1 MKGHTKIELKD
12 VNTGEVKVVEEDNMV
27 TSALKRLLFVNPLLA
42 NPVADNDSTIIGNL
56 IGGILLLEDA
66 IDEKINTCCVPAGNK
81 MTARGVH
88 GLAYSGVVTECGSFS
103 INESGLQ
110 EDGSVRLVY
119 DFNSSQG
126 NGQISCVSLTSKS
139 GGKMGIGDNIEN
151 VDVQTISD
159 IEFNAYGEIKSN
171 IVNPYLNLVLLSSV
185 NNIAVYFT
193 TGYRPTVTRTI
204 EFKVYDAP
212 ISSISVFGKSDYSS
226 FKSYLNVIP
235 TERLIKTF
243 SVELPEKV
251 LSCFGTS
258 GSSDVYRGGYVPY
271 FFDGKIRIILG
282 PYSSNIAPKGVAY
295 LCIIDPITETIDVK
309 DIVNNSLGSMA
320 LSSNSYLS
328 SNNTYAFGWAN
339 QVAVTQKY
347 LIAPI
352 FVDGG
357 WKLYRINIEDNTD
370 IVDLGFTKFTE
381 DSNTIPEIYFRFIT
395 EEFVYFEYGRSNDN
409 TYVYKYV
416 INVLA
421 GEVKRTN
428 VTYIA
433 YINSTQ
439 HSSQVHGND
448 LLLVNAWR
456 NGSSNGNSLY
466 AHPVPLITINNLSE
480 PVVKTASQ
488 TMKVTYTISE
498 S

>member
-27 TSALKRLLFVNPLLA
+27 TSALKRILFVNPLLA
-42 NPVADNDSTIIGNL
+42 NPVANNNSTIIGNL
-56 IGGILLLEDA
+56 IGGILLFENA

-88 GLAYSGVVTECGSFS
+88 GLAYSGVVTECGSFNV
-103 INESGLQ
+103 NESGFQ

-139 GGKMGIGDNIEN
+139 GGKMGIGDDIEN
-151 VDVQTISD
+151 ADSQAISD
-159 IEFNAYGEIKSN
+159 IEFNVYGRINNN
-171 IVNPYLNLVLLSSV
+171 ISYSSLNFALLSSV

-193 TGYRPTVTRTI
+193 GGYQPSVTRAV

-212 ISSISVFGKSDYSS
+212 ISSISVFDKSDYSS
-226 FKSYLNVIP
+226 FKSNINGLP

-251 LSCFGTS
+251 LSCFKAS
-258 GSSDVYRGGYVPY
+258 GNNDIYRGGYVPY
-271 FFDGKIRIILG
+271 FFDGKIRIIIG
-282 PYSSNIAPKGVAY
+282 PHSKNIDPKGVAY
-295 LCIIDPITETIDVK
+295 LCIIDPITETIVVK

-320 LSSNSYLS
+320 LSNDRILSTSYG
-328 SNNTYAFGWAN
+328 YEFEWAS

-370 IVDLGFTKFTE
+370 IVDLGFTKLKE
-381 DSNTIPEIYFRFIT
+381 NSNTIPPIAFRFIT
-395 EEFVYFEYGRSNDN
+395 EEFVYFAYGNGH
-409 TYVYKYV
+409 YV

-428 VTYIA
+428 VNLIA
-433 YINSTQ
+433 YNSYTQ

-448 LLLVNAWR
+448 LLLVNSWSYR
-456 NGSSNGNSLY
+456 SSYGHDLY
-466 AHPVPLITINNLSE
+466 AHPVPLITINDLSE

>member
-42 NPVADNDSTIIGNL
+42 NPVADYNSTIIGNL
-56 IGGILLLEDA
+56 IGGILLFEDA

-88 GLAYSGVVTECGSFS
+88 GLAYSGVVTECGSFNV
-103 INESGLQ
+103 NESGLQ

-151 VDVQTISD
+151 VDSQTIENV
-159 IEFNAYGEIKSN
+159 EFNVYGDIRSN
-171 IVNPYLNLVLLSSV
+171 IANPYLNLVLLSSV
-185 NNIAVYFT
+185 NNIAVYFA
-193 TGYRPTVTRTI
+193 TGYKPTVTRAV
-204 EFKVYDAP
+204 EFKVYDAS
-212 ISSISVFGKSDYSS
+212 ISSISVFAKSDYSS
-226 FKSYLNVIP
+226 FKGESKALP

-251 LSCFGTS
+251 LSCFRAS
-258 GSSDVYRGGYVPY
+258 NDAHRGGYIPY
-271 FFDGKIRIILG
+271 FFDGKIRIIIG
-282 PYSSNIAPKGVAY
+282 PHSKHIAPKGTAY

-320 LSSNSYLS
+320 LSDDKYISSSYK
-328 SNNTYAFGWAN
+328 YEFDWAS

-370 IVDLGFTKFTE
+370 IVDLGFTKITE
-381 DSNTIPEIYFRFIT
+381 NSNTMPPIYFRFIT
-395 EEFVYFEYGRSNDN
+395 EEFVYFEYGYQNQ
-409 TYVYKYV
+409 YV

-428 VTYIA
+428 VKYIA
-433 YINSTQ
+433 YNNSTY

-448 LLLVNAWR
+448 LLLVNAWKSR
-456 NGSSNGNSLY
+456 SASGNNLY

>member
-42 NPVADNDSTIIGNL
+42 NPVADYDSTIIGNL
-56 IGGILLLEDA
+56 IGGILLFEDA

-88 GLAYSGVVTECGSFS
+88 GLAYSGVVTECGSFNV
-103 INESGLQ
+103 NESGLQ

-151 VDVQTISD
+151 VDPQTISNV
-159 IEFNAYGEIKSN
+159 EFNAYGDIRSN
-171 IVNPYLNLVLLSSV
+171 IANPYLNLALLSSV

-193 TGYRPTVTRTI
+193 TSYQISVTRAV

-212 ISSISVFGKSDYSS
+212 ISSISVFDKSVYSS
-226 FKSYLNVIP
+226 FKGDSKLIP

-251 LSCFGTS
+251 LSCFRVS
-258 GSSDVYRGGYVPY
+258 GNNDMYRGGYVPY
-271 FFDGKIRIILG
+271 FFDGKIRIIIG
-282 PYSSNIAPKGVAY
+282 PHSKNIAPKGTAY
-295 LCIIDPITETIDVK
+295 LCIIDPITETIVVK

-320 LSSNSYLS
+320 LSDDRYISTSYQ
-328 SNNTYAFGWAN
+328 YEFDWAS

-370 IVDLGFTKFTE
+370 IVDLGFTKLTE
-381 DSNTIPEIYFRFIT
+381 NSNTIPAIYFRFIT
-395 EEFVYFEYGRSNDN
+395 EEFVYFEYGYQNQ
-409 TYVYKYV
+409 YV

-428 VTYIA
+428 VNLIA
-433 YINSTQ
+433 YNSYTH

-448 LLLVNAWR
+448 LLLVNSWLHKSVS
-456 NGSSNGNSLY
+456 GHDLY

>member
-27 TSALKRLLFVNPLLA
+27 TSALKRILFVNPLLA
-42 NPVADNDSTIIGNL
+42 NPVAKNDSTIIGNL
-56 IGGILLLEDA
+56 IGGILLFEDA

-88 GLAYSGVVTECGSFS
+88 GLSYSGVVTECGSFNV
-103 INESGLQ
+103 NESGLQ

-151 VDVQTISD
+151 VDPQKIND

-171 IVNPYLNLVLLSSV
+171 IVYPNFNLALLSSV

-193 TGYRPTVTRTI
+193 KDYQVSVTREV

-212 ISSISVFGKSDYSS
+212 ISSTSVFDKSAYSS
-226 FKSYLNVIP
+226 FKSNLNAIP
-235 TERLIKTF
+235 AERLIKTF

-251 LSCFGTS
+251 LSCFRTSGTS
-258 GSSDVYRGGYVPY
+258 DIYRGGYVPY
-271 FFDGKIRIILG
+271 FFDGKIRIIIG
-282 PYSSNIAPKGVAY
+282 PHSKNIAPKGTAY

-320 LSSNSYLS
+320 LSGDKYISTSYG
-328 SNNTYAFGWAN
+328 YEFDWAN

-347 LIAPI
+347 LIALI

-381 DSNTIPEIYFRFIT
+381 NSNTIPSIYFRFIT
-395 EEFVYFEYGRSNDN
+395 EEFVYFEYGQTQD
-409 TYVYKYV
+409 KYV

-428 VTYIA
+428 VNYIA
-433 YINSTQ
+433 YNIYTQ

-448 LLLVNAWR
+448 LLLVNGWMYR
-456 NGSSNGNSLY
+456 SSSGNDLY

>member
-88 GLAYSGVVTECGSFS
+88 GLAYSGVVTECGSFNA
-103 INESGLQ
+103 NESGFQ

-126 NGQISCVSLTSKS
+126 NGQISCVSLTSKA

-151 VDVQTISD
+151 VDTQEISD
-159 IEFNAYGEIKSN
+159 IEFNKYGEIKSS
-171 IVNPYLNLVLLSSV
+171 VSDPGYNLALLSSV

-193 TGYRPTVTRTI
+193 KGYQPSVTRSV
-204 EFKVYDAP
+204 EFEVYDAP
-212 ISSISVFGKSDYSS
+212 ISSISVFDKSDYSR
-226 FKSYLNVIP
+226 FKGDLNALP
-235 TERLIKTF
+235 SERLIKTF
-243 SVELPEKV
+243 SVQLPEKV
-251 LSCFGTS
+251 LSCFRTS
-258 GSSDVYRGGYVPY
+258 GTNDIYRGGYVSY
-271 FFDGKIRIILG
+271 FFDGKIRLIIG
-282 PYSSNIAPKGVAY
+282 PHSSNIAPKGTAY
-295 LCIIDPITETIDVK
+295 LCIIDPITETIVVK

-320 LSSNSYLS
+320 LSDDIYTASNY
-328 SNNTYAFGWAN
+328 NYEFDWASR
-339 QVAVTQKY
+339 VAVTQKY

-370 IVDLGFTKFTE
+370 IVELGFTKFTE
-381 DSNTIPEIYFRFIT
+381 NSNTIPKIYFTFIT
-395 EEFVYFEYGRSNDN
+395 EEFAYFEYGSGSGN
-409 TYVYKYV
+409 KYV

-428 VTYIA
+428 VKLISYDNRTFY
-433 YINSTQ
+433 TG
-439 HSSQVHGND
+439 QVQGND
-448 LLLVNAWR
+448 LLLVNSWR
-456 NGSSNGNSLY
+456 YGAYSGNYLY
-466 AHPVPLITINNLSE
+466 AHTVPLITINNLSE

>member
-27 TSALKRLLFVNPLLA
+27 TSALKRLLFVNPLLE
-42 NPVADNDSTIIGNL
+42 NPVAKSNSTIIGNL
-56 IGGILLLEDA
+56 IGGILLFEDA

-88 GLAYSGVVTECGSFS
+88 GLAYSGVVTECGSFNV
-103 INESGLQ
+103 NESGLQ

-139 GGKMGIGDNIEN
+139 GGKIGIGDNIEN
-151 VDVQTISD
+151 VDSQSVND

-171 IVNPYLNLVLLSSV
+171 IVYPNFNLALLSSV

-193 TGYRPTVTRTI
+193 KDYQVSVTRAV

-212 ISSISVFGKSDYSS
+212 ISITSVFDKSDYSS
-226 FKSYLNVIP
+226 FKSNLKAIP
-235 TERLIKTF
+235 VERLIKTF

-251 LSCFGTS
+251 LSCFRVSGTS
-258 GSSDVYRGGYVPY
+258 DIYRGGYVPY
-271 FFDGKIRIILG
+271 FFDGKIRIIIG
-282 PYSSNIAPKGVAY
+282 PHSKNIAPKGVAY

-309 DIVNNSLGSMA
+309 EIVNNSLGSMA
-320 LSSNSYLS
+320 LSNDRYISTSYG
-328 SNNTYAFGWAN
+328 YEFDWAN
-339 QVAVTQKY
+339 QVVVTQKY

-357 WKLYRINIEDNTD
+357 WKLYRINIADNTD

-381 DSNTIPEIYFRFIT
+381 NSNTIPSIAFRFIT
-395 EEFVYFEYGRSNDN
+395 EEFVYFAYGNGHF
-409 TYVYKYV
+409 V

-428 VTYIA
+428 VNLIA
-433 YINSTQ
+433 YNSSTQ

-448 LLLVNAWR
+448 LLLVNAWMYR
-456 NGSSNGNSLY
+456 SSSGNDLY

>member
-42 NPVADNDSTIIGNL
+42 NPVASNPVTNLGSTIIGNL
-56 IGGILLLEDA
+56 IGGILLFENA

-88 GLAYSGVVTECGSFS
+88 GLAYSGVVTECGSFNT
-103 INESGLQ
+103 NESGFQ

-126 NGQISCVSLTSKS
+126 NGQISCVSLTSTS

-151 VDVQTISD
+151 IDPKEISD
-159 IEFNAYGEIKSN
+159 VEFNVYGEIKSN
-171 IVNPYLNLVLLSSV
+171 ISYPGYNLALLSSV

-193 TGYRPTVTRTI
+193 EGYQVSVTRTI

-212 ISSISVFGKSDYSS
+212 ISSISVFDKSDYSS
-226 FKSYLNVIP
+226 FKSSSNAIP
-235 TERLIKTF
+235 AERLIKTF
-243 SVELPEKV
+243 SVALPEKV

-271 FFDGKIRIILG
+271 FFDGKIRIIFG
-282 PYSSNIAPKGVAY
+282 PHSSNIAPKGVAY

-320 LSSNSYLS
+320 LSDDRYISTSYD
-328 SNNTYAFGWAN
+328 YEFDWAR

-381 DSNTIPEIYFRFIT
+381 NSSNTIPSIYFRFIT
-395 EEFVYFEYGRSNDN
+395 EEFVYFEYGNGN
-409 TYVYKYV
+409 FV

-428 VTYIA
+428 ANHIVYNR
-433 YINSTQ
+433 YGYY
-439 HSSQVHGND
+439 SSQVHGND
-448 LLLVNAWR
+448 LLLVNSWR
-456 NGSSNGNSLY
+456 YGSSSGNNLY
-466 AHPVPLITINNLSE
+466 PHTVPLITINNLSE

>member
-42 NPVADNDSTIIGNL
+42 NPVAKNGSTIIGNL
-56 IGGILLLEDA
+56 IGGILLFEDA

-88 GLAYSGVVTECGSFS
+88 GSAYSGVVTECGSFNV
-103 INESGLQ
+103 NESGLQ
-110 EDGSVRLVY
+110 EDGLVRLVY

-139 GGKMGIGDNIEN
+139 GGQMGIGDNIEN
-151 VDVQTISD
+151 IDPKEISD
-159 IEFNAYGEIKSN
+159 IDFNVYGEIKIN
-171 IVNPYLNLVLLSSV
+171 ISYPGYNLALLSSV

-193 TGYRPTVTRTI
+193 IGYQPTVTRAV

-212 ISSISVFGKSDYSS
+212 ISSISVFDKSDYSS
-226 FKSYLNVIP
+226 FKGDLNVLP

-251 LSCFGTS
+251 LSCFRSQGNN
-258 GSSDVYRGGYVPY
+258 DICRGGYVPY
-271 FFDGKIRIILG
+271 FFDGKIRLIIG
-282 PYSSNIAPKGVAY
+282 PHSSNIDPKGVAY
-295 LCIIDPITETIDVK
+295 LCIIDPITETIVVK

-320 LSSNSYLS
+320 LSDDRYISTSY
-328 SNNTYAFGWAN
+328 YYEFDWAR

-357 WKLYRINIEDNTD
+357 WKLYRINIADNTD

-381 DSNTIPEIYFRFIT
+381 NINTIPSIYFRFIT
-395 EEFVYFEYGRSNDN
+395 EEFVYFEYGNGN
-409 TYVYKYV
+409 FV

-428 VTYIA
+428 ANHIVYDKDTA
-433 YINSTQ
+433 Y
-439 HSSQVHGND
+439 SSQVHGND
-448 LLLVNAWR
+448 LLLVNSWR
-456 NGSSNGNSLY
+456 YGSNSRNYLY

>member
-42 NPVADNDSTIIGNL
+42 NPVADNNSTIIGNL
-56 IGGILLLEDA
+56 IGGILLFEDA

-88 GLAYSGVVTECGSFS
+88 GLSYSGVVTECGSFNV
-103 INESGLQ
+103 NESGFQ

-126 NGQISCVSLTSKS
+126 NGQISCVSLTSKA

-151 VDVQTISD
+151 VDTQNISD
-159 IEFNAYGEIKSN
+159 IEFIVYGKINNN
-171 IVNPYLNLVLLSSV
+171 ISASFINFALLSSA

-193 TGYRPTVTRTI
+193 SGYQLTVTRTI

-212 ISSISVFGKSDYSS
+212 ISSISVFDKSDYSS
-226 FKSYLNVIP
+226 FKANNNNLP

-243 SVELPEKV
+243 SVVLPDKV
-251 LSCFGTS
+251 LSCFRVSGTS
-258 GSSDVYRGGYVPY
+258 DIYRGGYVPY
-271 FFDGKIRIILG
+271 FFDGKIRIIIG
-282 PYSSNIAPKGVAY
+282 PHSKNIAPKGVAY
-295 LCIIDPITETIDVK
+295 LCIIDPITETIEVK

-320 LSSNSYLS
+320 LSGDNYFS
-328 SNNTYAFGWAN
+328 SNKDYAFEWARY
-339 QVAVTQKY
+339 VAVTQKY

-357 WKLYRINIEDNTD
+357 WKLYRINIVDNTD
-370 IVDLGFTKFTE
+370 IVDLGFTKFK
-381 DSNTIPEIYFRFIT
+381 DNSNTIPDIYFRFIT
-395 EEFVYFEYGRSNDN
+395 EEFVYFEYSGG
-409 TYVYKYV
+409 KYV

-428 VTYIA
+428 VNIITYNIH
-433 YINSTQ
+433 TQ
-439 HSSQVHGND
+439 HSSQVQGND
-448 LLLVNAWR
+448 LLLVNSWLYR
-456 NGSSNGNSLY
+456 SVSGHDLY

>member
-42 NPVADNDSTIIGNL
+42 NPVANNNSTIIGNL
-56 IGGILLLEDA
+56 IGGILLFEDS

-81 MTARGVH
+81 MTARGVY
-88 GLAYSGVVTECGSFS
+88 GLSYSGVVTECGSFNV
-103 INESGLQ
+103 NESGFQ

-151 VDVQTISD
+151 VDSQTISD
-159 IEFNAYGEIKSN
+159 IEFNKYGEIKIN
-171 IVNPYLNLVLLSSV
+171 ISYPNFNLALLSSV

-193 TGYRPTVTRTI
+193 KDYQVTVTRAV

-212 ISSISVFGKSDYSS
+212 ISSTSVFDKSDYSS
-226 FKSYLNVIP
+226 FKSNLNGLP

-251 LSCFGTS
+251 LSCFRTSGTS
-258 GSSDVYRGGYVPY
+258 DIYRGGYVPY
-271 FFDGKIRIILG
+271 FFDGKIRIIIG
-282 PYSSNIAPKGVAY
+282 PHSKNIAPKGVAY
-295 LCIIDPITETIDVK
+295 LCIIDPITETIVVK

-320 LSSNSYLS
+320 LSGDKYISTSYG
-328 SNNTYAFGWAN
+328 YEFDWAS

-357 WKLYRINIEDNTD
+357 WKLYRINIVDNTD

-381 DSNTIPEIYFRFIT
+381 NSNTIPSIYFRFIT
-395 EEFVYFEYGRSNDN
+395 DEFVYFFYGNSNF
-409 TYVYKYV
+409 V

-421 GEVKRTN
+421 GEVKRAN
-428 VTYIA
+428 VNLIVY
-433 YINSTQ
+433 NSYTQ

-448 LLLVNAWR
+448 LLLVNSWMYR
-456 NGSSNGNSLY
+456 SSSGNELY

>member
-27 TSALKRLLFVNPLLA
+27 TSALKRILFVNPLLA
-42 NPVADNDSTIIGNL
+42 NPVADYDSTIIGNL
-56 IGGILLLEDA
+56 IGGILLFEDA

-88 GLAYSGVVTECGSFS
+88 GLAYSGVVTECGSFNT
-103 INESGLQ
+103 NESGFQ

-151 VDVQTISD
+151 VDPQKIEN
-159 IEFNAYGEIKSN
+159 IEFNAYGDIKSK
-171 IVNPYLNLVLLSSV
+171 IANPYLNLVLLSSV

-193 TGYRPTVTRTI
+193 TGYQISVTRAV

-212 ISSISVFGKSDYSS
+212 ISSISVFDKSGYSS
-226 FKSYLNVIP
+226 FKGDLNVIP

-251 LSCFGTS
+251 LSCFRVSGTN
-258 GSSDVYRGGYVPY
+258 DMYRGGYVPY
-271 FFDGKIRIILG
+271 FFDGKIRIIIG
-282 PYSSNIAPKGVAY
+282 PHSKNIAPKGVAY
-295 LCIIDPITETIDVK
+295 LCIIDPITETIVVK

-320 LSSNSYLS
+320 LSDDRYLS
-328 SNNTYAFGWAN
+328 TSYQYEFDWAS

-370 IVDLGFTKFTE
+370 IVDLGFTKITE
-381 DSNTIPEIYFRFIT
+381 NSNTIPAIYFRFIT
-395 EEFVYFEYGRSNDN
+395 EEFVYFEYGIGNN
-409 TYVYKYV
+409 KYV

-428 VTYIA
+428 VNYIA
-433 YINSTQ
+433 YNNSTY

-448 LLLVNAWR
+448 LLLVNAWKSR
-456 NGSSNGNSLY
+456 SASGNNLY

>member
-27 TSALKRLLFVNPLLA
+27 TSALKRILFVNPLLE
-42 NPVADNDSTIIGNL
+42 NPVAKNASTIIGNL

-88 GLAYSGVVTECGSFS
+88 GLAYSGVVTECGSFNV
-103 INESGLQ
+103 NESGLQ

-151 VDVQTISD
+151 IDSQTISD
-159 IEFNAYGEIKSN
+159 IEFNVYGEIKSN
-171 IVNPYLNLVLLSSV
+171 ISYPGYNLALLSSV

-193 TGYRPTVTRTI
+193 IGYQPTVTRAV

-212 ISSISVFGKSDYSS
+212 ISSISVFDKSDYSS
-226 FKSYLNVIP
+226 FKVDLNVIP

-251 LSCFGTS
+251 LSCFRTVSGTT
-258 GSSDVYRGGYVPY
+258 DICRGGYVPY
-271 FFDGKIRIILG
+271 FFDGKIRIIIG
-282 PYSSNIAPKGVAY
+282 PHSSNIAPKGVAY
-295 LCIIDPITETIDVK
+295 LCIIDPIAETIDVK

-320 LSSNSYLS
+320 LSDDRYFSTSY
-328 SNNTYAFGWAN
+328 YYEFDWAR

-381 DSNTIPEIYFRFIT
+381 NSNIIPSIYFRFIT
-395 EEFVYFEYGRSNDN
+395 EEFVYFEYGNGN
-409 TYVYKYV
+409 FV

-428 VTYIA
+428 VRYIV
-433 YINSTQ
+433 Y
-439 HSSQVHGND
+439 HRYGYYSSQVHGND
-448 LLLVNAWR
+448 LLLVNSWR
-456 NGSSNGNSLY
+456 SGSSSGDALY
-466 AHPVPLITINNLSE
+466 PHTVPLITINNLSE

>member
-42 NPVADNDSTIIGNL
+42 NPVAKNDSTIIGNL
-56 IGGILLLEDA
+56 IGGILLFEDA

-88 GLAYSGVVTECGSFS
+88 GLAYSGVVTECGSFNV
-103 INESGLQ
+103 NESGFQ
-110 EDGSVRLVY
+110 EDGSVRFVY

-126 NGQISCVSLTSKS
+126 NGQISCVSLTSKA

-151 VDVQTISD
+151 VDTQTISD
-159 IEFNAYGEIKSN
+159 LEFNVYGEIKSN
-171 IVNPYLNLVLLSSV
+171 IPASYANFALLSSA

-193 TGYRPTVTRTI
+193 SGYQPTVTRTI
-204 EFKVYDAP
+204 EFKVYDAT
-212 ISSISVFGKSDYSS
+212 ISSISVFDKSDYSS
-226 FKSYLNVIP
+226 FKSNTNMLPI
-235 TERLIKTF
+235 ERLIKTF

-251 LSCFGTS
+251 LSCFRTS
-258 GSSDVYRGGYVPY
+258 DISDIYRGGYVPY
-271 FFDGKIRIILG
+271 FFDGKIRIIIG
-282 PYSSNIAPKGVAY
+282 PHSKNIAPKGVAY

-320 LSSNSYLS
+320 LSDDNYFS
-328 SNNTYAFGWAN
+328 SNKDYAFEWERK
-339 QVAVTQKY
+339 VAVTQKY

-357 WKLYRINIEDNTD
+357 WKLYRINIVDNTD
-370 IVDLGFTKFTE
+370 IVDLGFTKFKE
-381 DSNTIPEIYFRFIT
+381 NSNTIPDIYFRFIT
-395 EEFVYFEYGRSNDN
+395 EEFVYFAYSGGH
-409 TYVYKYV
+409 YV

-428 VTYIA
+428 VNYISYHA
-433 YINSTQ
+433 YTK
-439 HSSQVHGND
+439 HASQVHGND
-448 LLLVNAWR
+448 LLLVNSR
-456 NGSSNGNSLY
+456 LNRSVSGHDLF

>member
-42 NPVADNDSTIIGNL
+42 NPVANNNSTIIGNL
-56 IGGILLLEDA
+56 IGGILLFEDA

-88 GLAYSGVVTECGSFS
+88 GLAYSGVVTECGSFND
-103 INESGLQ
+103 NESGFQ

-139 GGKMGIGDNIEN
+139 GGKIGIGDNIEN
-151 VDVQTISD
+151 VDTQTISD
-159 IEFNAYGEIKSN
+159 IEFNVYGKINNNIKSSY
-171 IVNPYLNLVLLSSV
+171 VNFALLSSV

-193 TGYRPTVTRTI
+193 SGYQPTVTRTI

-212 ISSISVFGKSDYSS
+212 ISSISVFDKSDYSS
-226 FKSYLNVIP
+226 FKANNNNLP

-251 LSCFGTS
+251 LSCFRTS
-258 GSSDVYRGGYVPY
+258 DISDIYRGGYVPY
-271 FFDGKIRIILG
+271 FFDGKIRIIIG
-282 PYSSNIAPKGVAY
+282 HHSKNIAPKGVAY

-320 LSSNSYLS
+320 LSDDKYFS
-328 SNNTYAFGWAN
+328 SNKDYAFEWERH
-339 QVAVTQKY
+339 VAVTQKY

-357 WKLYRINIEDNTD
+357 WKLYRINIVDNTD

-381 DSNTIPEIYFRFIT
+381 NSNTIPDIYFRLIT
-395 EEFVYFEYGRSNDN
+395 EEFVYFEYHGG
-409 TYVYKYV
+409 KYV

-428 VTYIA
+428 VNIITY
-433 YINSTQ
+433 NSYTQ

-448 LLLVNAWR
+448 LLLVNSWLHR
-456 NGSSNGNSLY
+456 SVSGHDLY
-466 AHPVPLITINNLSE
+466 AHTVPLITINNLSE

>member
-42 NPVADNDSTIIGNL
+42 NPVANNNSTIIGNL
-56 IGGILLLEDA
+56 IGGILLFEDA

-88 GLAYSGVVTECGSFS
+88 GLAYSGVVTECGSFNT
-103 INESGLQ
+103 NESGFQ

-151 VDVQTISD
+151 VDTQTISD
-159 IEFNAYGEIKSN
+159 IEFNVYGKINNNIKSSY
-171 IVNPYLNLVLLSSV
+171 VNFALLSSV

-193 TGYRPTVTRTI
+193 SGYQPTVTRAV

-212 ISSISVFGKSDYSS
+212 ISSISVFDKSDYSS
-226 FKSYLNVIP
+226 FKANNNNLP
-235 TERLIKTF
+235 TERFIKTF

-251 LSCFGTS
+251 LSCFRTS
-258 GSSDVYRGGYVPY
+258 DISDIYRGGYVPY
-271 FFDGKIRIILG
+271 FFDGKIRIIIG
-282 PYSSNIAPKGVAY
+282 PHSSNIAPKGVAY
-295 LCIIDPITETIDVK
+295 LCIIDPIAETIDVK

-320 LSSNSYLS
+320 LSGDNYFS
-328 SNNTYAFGWAN
+328 SNKDYAFEWVRY
-339 QVAVTQKY
+339 VAVTQKY

-357 WKLYRINIEDNTD
+357 WKLYRINIADNTD

-381 DSNTIPEIYFRFIT
+381 NSNVIPDIYFRFIT
-395 EEFVYFEYGRSNDN
+395 EEFVYFEYSGG
-409 TYVYKYV
+409 KYV

-428 VTYIA
+428 VNIITY
-433 YINSTQ
+433 NSHTQ

-448 LLLVNAWR
+448 LLLVNSWLYR
-456 NGSSNGNSLY
+456 SVSGHDLY
-466 AHPVPLITINNLSE
+466 AHTVPLITINNLSE

>member
-42 NPVADNDSTIIGNL
+42 NPVANNNSTIIGNL
-56 IGGILLLEDA
+56 IGGILLFEST

-88 GLAYSGVVTECGSFS
+88 GLAYSGVVTECGSFNA
-103 INESGLQ
+103 NESGFQ

-151 VDVQTISD
+151 VDTQTISD
-159 IEFNAYGEIKSN
+159 IEFNLYGK
-171 IVNPYLNLVLLSSV
+171 IVNNIQSSFVNFALLSSV

-193 TGYRPTVTRTI
+193 SGYQLSVTRAV

-212 ISSISVFGKSDYSS
+212 ISSVSVFDKSDYSS
-226 FKSYLNVIP
+226 FKSNLNGIP

-243 SVELPEKV
+243 SVALPEKV
-251 LSCFGTS
+251 LSCFRTS
-258 GSSDVYRGGYVPY
+258 GISDIYRGGYVPY
-271 FFDGKIRIILG
+271 FFDGKIRIIIG
-282 PYSSNIAPKGVAY
+282 PHSSNIAPKGVAY
-295 LCIIDPITETIDVK
+295 LCIIDPITETIVVK

-320 LSSNSYLS
+320 LSGDMYFS
-328 SNNTYAFGWAN
+328 SNKDYAFEWERY
-339 QVAVTQKY
+339 VAVTQKY

-352 FVDGG
+352 FVDSG

-381 DSNTIPEIYFRFIT
+381 NSNTIPDIYFRFIT
-395 EEFVYFEYGRSNDN
+395 EEFVYFEYSGG
-409 TYVYKYV
+409 KYV

-428 VTYIA
+428 VNLITY
-433 YINSTQ
+433 NSFTQ

-448 LLLVNAWR
+448 LLLVNSWLHR
-456 NGSSNGNSLY
+456 SVSGHDLY
-466 AHPVPLITINNLSE
+466 AHTVPLITINNLSE